1 MGGALP
7 GLRNDEWGRNPA
19 IQWRR
24 GGHGLG
30 YRGEGGTGMSRSF
43 ELRSCLALHQSDSP
57 RCLTHSFKL
66 LQRARERERDEPR
79 RDLTAW
85 NPWMGPEGL
94 GSSPRLLTRGQ
105 TSLSFAFC
113 ASRVRG
119 FSAHDTGR
127 ILCQEALGGREF
139 GSGQGCESRY
149 SHGWKG
155 NVGLPEAFARFVLV
169 GEQRC
174 GNCIAAPAPLCRA
187 STSTPRECFAGEC

>member
-1 MGGALP
+1 MESM
-7 GLRNDEWGRNPA
+7 D
-19 IQWRR
+19 
-24 GGHGLG
+24 
-30 YRGEGGTGMSRSF
+30 GTGR
-43 ELRSCLALHQSDSP
+43 AWK
-57 RCLTHSFKL
+57 LTSTL
-66 LQRARERERDEPR
+66 DARADF
-79 RDLTAW
+79 
-85 NPWMGPEGL
+85 
-94 GSSPRLLTRGQ
+94 S
-105 TSLSFAFC
+105 SFAFC

-187 STSTPRECFAGEC
+187 STSTPWECFAGEC